1 MSRRQIWLFIFNL
14 IFLQIE
20 IRLEWIKILSLC
32 QTLRALTLNYLQ
44 LIISSEKIFFII
56 TLKKIIGLFLIFITF
71 WIFNQSD
78 TFLTI
83 LRNLIFFFYI
93 ILTYIQIERSEVLFI
108 FVLDPG
114 AELYVQTRFFL
125 LFANEDILRFWL
137 F

>member
-20 IRLEWIKILSLC
+20 IQLEWIKILSLC
-32 QTLRALTLNYLQ
+32 QTLCALTLNCLQ

-56 TLKKIIGLFLIFITF
+56 TLKKIIGLFLISITF

-83 LRNLIFFFYI
+83 LRNLIFFFHI

-114 AELYVQTRFFL
+114 AELDVQTCFFL